1 MNQAQLLRR
10 RLDMLPG
17 DYARVAKH
25 GTTTVGILVRDGVVL
40 AADKRATAGY
50 YVAHKHVKKIIPV
63 DDRIVITTAGLV
75 ADAQMLVNW
84 IRTEIM
90 YYKLSQKKPMKV
102 RSVTTLLA
110 NVLFSNSRF
119 YPYIVQLLVGGYD
132 DAPRLFNLDWFG
144 SMTEEKYI
152 ATGSGSPIAL
162 GVIEDGYSE
171 DLNIEEAEKLAVR
184 AVASALKRDTATGNG
199 IDVAVVTR
207 EGIREKTYLWEEILK
222 STA

>member
-1 MNQAQLLRR
+1 
-10 RLDMLPG
+10 MLPNN
-17 DYARVAKH
+17 YERVAKH
-25 GTTTVGILVRDGVVL
+25 GTTTVGILVKDGVVL

-50 YVAHKHVKKIIPV
+50 YVAHKHVKKIVPV

-144 SMTEEKYI
+144 SMTEEKYV

-171 DLNIEEAEKLAVR
+171 ELSIEEAEKLAVR
-184 AVASALKRDTATGNG
+184 AVASALRRDTATGNG
-199 IDVAVVTR
+199 IDVAIVTKD
-207 EGIREKTYLWEEILK
+207 GIREKTYMWEEILK
-222 STA
+222 SSV

>member
-1 MNQAQLLRR
+1 
-10 RLDMLPG
+10 MLPG
-17 DYARVAKH
+17 DYARMAKH

-84 IRTEIM
+84 IRTEIT

-207 EGIREKTYLWEEILK
+207 EGVREKTYLWEEILK

>member
-1 MNQAQLLRR
+1 MSQAQLLRR

-162 GVIEDGYSE
+162 GVVEDGYSE

>member
-1 MNQAQLLRR
+1 
-10 RLDMLPG
+10 MLPNN
-17 DYARVAKH
+17 YERAAKH
-25 GTTTVGILVRDGVVL
+25 GTTTVGILVKDGVVL

-50 YVAHKHVKKIIPV
+50 YVAHKHVKKIVPV

-144 SMTEEKYI
+144 SMTEEKYV

-162 GVIEDGYSE
+162 GVIEDGYTEALSI
-171 DLNIEEAEKLAVR
+171 DEAEKLAVR
-184 AVASALKRDTATGNG
+184 AVASALRRDTATGNG
-199 IDVAVVTR
+199 IDVAIVTKD
-207 EGIREKTYLWEEILK
+207 GVREKTYLWEEILK
-222 STA
+222 SSV

>member
-1 MNQAQLLRR
+1 
-10 RLDMLPG
+10 MLPNN
-17 DYARVAKH
+17 YERAAKH
-25 GTTTVGILVRDGVVL
+25 GTTTVGILVKDGVVL

-50 YVAHKHVKKIIPV
+50 YVAHKHVKKIVPV
-63 DDRIVITTAGLV
+63 DDKIVITTAGLV

-144 SMTEEKYI
+144 SMTEEKYV

-162 GVIEDGYSE
+162 GVIEDGYTEALSI
-171 DLNIEEAEKLAVR
+171 DEAEKLAVR
-184 AVASALKRDTATGNG
+184 AVASALRRDTATGNG
-199 IDVAVVTR
+199 IDVAIVTKD
-207 EGIREKTYLWEEILK
+207 GVREKTYLWEEILK
-222 STA
+222 SSV

>member
-1 MNQAQLLRR
+1 
-10 RLDMLPG
+10 MLPNN
-17 DYARVAKH
+17 YERAAKH
-25 GTTTVGILVRDGVVL
+25 GTTTVGILVKDGVVL

-50 YVAHKHVKKIIPV
+50 YVAHKHVKKIVPV

-144 SMTEEKYI
+144 SMTEEKYV

-162 GVIEDGYSE
+162 GVIEDGYTEALSI
-171 DLNIEEAEKLAVR
+171 DEAEKLAVR
-184 AVASALKRDTATGNG
+184 AVASALRRDTATGNG
-199 IDVAVVTR
+199 IDVAIVTKN
-207 EGIREKTYLWEEILK
+207 GVREKTYLWEEILK
-222 STA
+222 SSV